1 MSLHNVWF
9 VVIAIFWTGFFVL
22 EGFDFGVGILH
33 TIVGKTDAERQAAIS
48 TIGPFWDGNEVF
60 LVVAGAATFAAFPS
74 WYATWFSA
82 LYLALVLIL
91 VALIARGVSLEY
103 HHRVTEPKWR
113 RFWTWALTLGS
124 ALVPLLIGVGLGD
137 LVHGLPINKSQDYTG
152 TFWNLLTGY
161 GLWVGV
167 TLLVLS
173 VLHGAAFLVLKTTG
187 DVKARA
193 RRVARR
199 VAGLAVLVV
208 AVFVVWTQALGHGVF
223 PGPLQITAFLAVV
236 AAAWSIGGDH
246 EGWTFAAT
254 AVAMGLTVSSIF
266 VHLFPNVMVSSTNA
280 KFNLTVSNAASGSY
294 ALQVITVVAI
304 VFFPLVLAY
313 TAWSYHVFR
322 GRISA
327 PPSSSGPAATSE
339 TAAAASK
346 SSDEGGSAR

>member
-9 VVIAIFWTGFFVL
+9 VVIAIFWAGFFLL

-33 TIVGKTDAERQAAIS
+33 TVVGKTDAERQAAIS

-74 WYATWFSA
+74 WYATWFSS
-82 LYLALVLIL
+82 LYLALLLVL
-91 VALIARGVSLEY
+91 VALIARGVSFEY
-103 HHRVTEPKWR
+103 HHRVIERRWR
-113 RFWTWALTLGS
+113 HFWTWALTLGS
-124 ALVPLLIGVGLGD
+124 ALVPLLLGVGLGD
-137 LVHGLPINKSQDYTG
+137 LLHGLPINKSQEYTG

-167 TLLVLS
+167 TLLTLS

-199 VAGLAVLVV
+199 VAAAAVLVV

-223 PGPLQITAFLAVV
+223 PGPLQIAAFLAVV
-236 AAAWSIGGDH
+236 AAAWSIESDH
-246 EGWTFAAT
+246 EGWSFAAT
-254 AVAMGLTVSSIF
+254 ALTMALTVLSIF

-280 KFNLTVSNAASGSY
+280 KFNLTVSNAASGTY
-294 ALQVITVVAI
+294 ALQVMTVVAI
-304 VFFPLVLAY
+304 VFFPLVLLY

-322 GRISA
+322 ARITASPASSA
-327 PPSSSGPAATSE
+327 PAATSAP
-339 TAAAASK
+339 TSAASD
-346 SSDEGGSAR
+346 SSDAGGPAG